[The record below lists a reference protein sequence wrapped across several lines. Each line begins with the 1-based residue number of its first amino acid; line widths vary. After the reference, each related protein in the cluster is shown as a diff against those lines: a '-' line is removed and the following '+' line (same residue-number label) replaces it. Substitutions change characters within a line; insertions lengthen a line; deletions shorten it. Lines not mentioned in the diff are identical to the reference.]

1 MSLVAKLAASM
12 LRRARLPTLLGVLL
26 ALGALSLTATGC
38 KSVSR
43 FSSKDG
49 DHYEGDVVK
58 GSFVRAGVTD
68 DAKMCL
74 LLDAGH
80 LQDAPGTFS
89 TSDGR
94 FKNAQLRPIPQIW
107 HDPLSTMT
115 FGEGRTQNLVYVAS
129 PSAVPSAADAGA
141 TGPSP
146 TPAELAAE
154 AQDVMVFVSLM
165 DDGSLEVR
173 LVRGAPVADSGAPMP
188 SAASPMFGVFTL
200 DRRDGACSF

>member
-1 MSLVAKLAASM
+1 MAPTA
-12 LRRARLPTLLGVLL
+12 RRARFPIVVGAVSALVAL
-26 ALGALSLTATGC
+26 AVSAVGC
-38 KSVSR
+38 KSVTR

-58 GSFVRAGVTD
+58 GSFVRAGVAD

-129 PSAVPSAADAGA
+129 PSAADAGA
-141 TGPSP
+141 D
-146 TPAELAAE
+146 
-154 AQDVMVFVSLM
+154 AQDVMVFLSLM

-188 SAASPMFGVFTL
+188 AAASPMFGVFTL
-200 DRRDGACSF
+200 ERRDGTCSF

>member
-1 MSLVAKLAASM
+1 MA
-12 LRRARLPTLLGVLL
+12 RRARLAILVCVLPALL
-26 ALGALSLTATGC
+26 AIALSSSGC

-43 FSSKDG
+43 FSSKNG

-58 GSFVRAGVTD
+58 GSFVRAGVGD

-94 FKNAQLRPIPQIW
+94 FKDAQLRPIPQIW

-129 PSAVPSAADAGA
+129 PSATIASAADAA
-141 TGPSP
+141 ASSP
-146 TPAELAAE
+146 GD
-154 AQDVMVFVSLM
+154 AQDVMVFLSLM

-173 LVRGAPVADSGAPMP
+173 LVRGAPASDAGAPMP
-188 SAASPMFGVFTL
+188 EVASPMFGVFTL

>member
-1 MSLVAKLAASM
+1 M
-12 LRRARLPTLLGVLL
+12 
-26 ALGALSLTATGC
+26 GC
-38 KSVSR
+38 RSVSR
-43 FSSKDG
+43 FSSNG
-49 DHYEGDVVK
+49 DHFEGDVVK
-58 GSFVRAGVTD
+58 GSFVRSGVGD

-94 FKNAQLRPIPQIW
+94 FKDAPLRPIPQIW

-115 FGEGRTQNLVYVAS
+115 FGDGRTQNLVYVAS
-129 PSAVPSAADAGA
+129 PSPAASSSDAA
-141 TGPSP
+141 TASP
-146 TPAELAAE
+146 GD
-154 AQDVMVFVSLM
+154 AQDAMVFLSLM

-188 SAASPMFGVFTL
+188 SVASPMFGVFTL
-200 DRRDGACSF
+200 ARRDGACSF